1 MIGYK
6 GFASRK
12 SFCCSGAETLF
23 LGGREATTGNTS
35 AVRRLEYGKPKTGK
49 IKGRCQPLL
58 SQMLASVVDTLAVFF
73 LWLEIYRGL

>member
-1 MIGYK
+1 M
-6 GFASRK
+6 
-12 SFCCSGAETLF
+12 L
-23 LGGREATTGNTS
+23 LGCGDVIFGRERSDDRKYVCGSQAR
-35 AVRRLEYGKPKTGK
+35 VWKEKTGK